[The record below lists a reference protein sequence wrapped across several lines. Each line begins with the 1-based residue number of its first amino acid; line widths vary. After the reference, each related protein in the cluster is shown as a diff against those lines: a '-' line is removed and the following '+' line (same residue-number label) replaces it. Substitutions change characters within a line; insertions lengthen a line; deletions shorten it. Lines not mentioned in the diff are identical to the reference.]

1 MAPARTVSLRTAF
14 PAKAAAPAR
23 PRATASGRTTTRRVH
38 ERERVDEIRSFLRD
52 AERDQTPHGFSE
64 KGDGCVL
71 KRVFRGLQV
80 LAHDPH
86 ELVETGAVA
95 HRDVQAREL
104 EIFGKALELRGRRET
119 GAVQTRDVHHAR
131 LRLGVRGRPRN
142 PRRDEVNNRGEE
154 PGRPAGL
161 SREQVVQ
168 SHALCLAS
176 ALSRDA
182 LHEGVLARG
191 AGRRTR
197 RTPRRPLVWK
207 AARRRP
213 WRTRARKARR
223 RPRDSRPRAPS
234 RYL

>member
-1 MAPARTVSLRTAF
+1 M
-14 PAKAAAPAR
+14 
-23 PRATASGRTTTRRVH
+23 
-38 ERERVDEIRSFLRD
+38 RD

-71 KRVFRGLQV
+71 KHEFRGLQV

-104 EIFGKALELRGRRET
+104 EILRKALELRGRRET

-131 LRLGVRGRPRN
+131 LRLGV
-142 PRRDEVNNRGEE
+142 PRRVIAARGHRGEE

-191 AGRRTR
+191 ARGGGRGGRRGARSCGRRRVVVRGERGRGRRGVDRGILVLGRRRGICDCSPSGPKPSGSRHRRRHRRRAGDAGGPAGDTDTR
-197 RTPRRPLVWK
+197 RERRR
-207 AARRRP
+207 ARRGGG
-213 WRTRARKARR
+213 
-223 RPRDSRPRAPS
+223 
-234 RYL
+234 